1 MSTGTKIALAIVGFI
16 VIGAISIVGYIMS
29 AKFTS
34 EKHEQSIVYSSKEMQ
49 NVHSSVG
56 KIVKTSG
63 LTVKNFGE
71 TKINA
76 INAKIKQ
83 YADKPKMMMMW
94 VKENPQNI
102 DSKVWEKF
110 QDSMEKQYTRFD
122 TAQKDKISRSQAY
135 DTFLTTTYKG
145 MVASAVWSYPK
156 ESTRK
161 LMEQVI
167 QTAETQETF
176 ETGIDKAVAVF

>member
-1 MSTGTKIALAIVGFI
+1 MSTGAKIALAVVGFF
-16 VIGAISIVGYIMS
+16 VIATVSIVGYVVS
-29 AKFTS
+29 AKFTA
-34 EKHEQSIVYSSKEMQ
+34 EKHEQSIIYSSKEMQ

-71 TKINA
+71 TKIAA

-83 YADKPKMMMMW
+83 YADKPQMMMMW

-102 DSKVWEKF
+102 DSRVWEKF

-122 TAQKDKISRSQAY
+122 SAQKDKISRSQAY
-135 DTFLTTTYKG
+135 STFLTTTYKG
-145 MVASAVWSYPK
+145 AVASMVWSYPK
-156 ESTRK
+156 ESTKK
-161 LMEQVI
+161 LMDQVI
-167 QTAETQETF
+167 QTEETKTTF
-176 ETGIDKAVAVF
+176 ETGIDKAVDVF